1 MNRIE
6 IRQLVESARRL
17 GLVAPSGFKQDV
29 YGNPTLSDDNP
40 DINYCVAIS
49 EGNVVCPGTLSTA
62 PPGAS
67 RNLNRSQSFL
77 GRGAAKSRLNV
88 SESNELREDWQ
99 ASLRR

>member
-40 DINYCVAIS
+40 RYQLLRSDHGGERGLPWNS
-49 EGNVVCPGTLSTA
+49 FNRA
-62 PPGAS
+62 P
-67 RNLNRSQSFL
+67 R
-77 GRGAAKSRLNV
+77 
-88 SESNELREDWQ
+88 REP
-99 ASLRR
+99 